1 LAVFRLGPEP
11 DFRPHPERGESEPD
25 AETISHVALSSETE
39 PLLLTIVQSR
49 LGSSTTRV
57 FA

>member
-11 DFRPHPERGESEPD
+11 DFRHLERGESEPD